1 MKTNA
6 LITIVL
12 GSTLFASCVTEKKND
27 VAFNRVSSFRVEIT
41 SGAVGSAA
49 SPLAYTPAGS
59 PYTLSVTAI
68 GPMGETMTD
77 YDGTVKVT
85 AEPGK
90 ITGPALTLN
99 NGTGSATV
107 TLERAFGV
115 TRIWVEDPETYA
127 TGVTEAIHFRGP
139 RIADVQTSTSAVA
152 SPFEGERVP
161 IDVQSELVVVGI
173 ERAGFYV
180 VDTGVAG
187 GNWAAIYAFTF
198 SAPQGLSVGDK
209 ITNLTGRVSEF
220 LGFTELNNPSWEV
233 VGTLPLP
240 APKQI
245 TCTELNAGTPNLT
258 MEQFEAGLIELNN
271 ATVEICPSYPN
282 CPDYDEY
289 RQWSINLG
297 SCSINAITRYS
308 IGGFDPL
315 ANEGKQLTK
324 VVGTMRH
331 IQFAQP
337 QWIIEPRGAADVC
350 CPTCTPA
357 LNQGC

>member
-6 LITIVL
+6 LIAMLLL
-12 GSTLFASCVTEKKND
+12 GSSLLVSCTEKKSN
-27 VAFNRVSSFRVEIT
+27 VVFNQVSSFKVEIQ
-41 SGAVGSAA
+41 SGAVGSAE
-49 SPLAYTPAGS
+49 SPLAYSAGGS

-68 GPMGETMTD
+68 GPMGEPMTD

-90 ITGPALTLN
+90 ITGPALTLT
-99 NGTGSATV
+99 NGVGSATI

-115 TRIWVEDPETYA
+115 TRIWVEDPQTFA
-127 TGVTEAIHFRGP
+127 TGVTEAIYFRGP

-161 IDVQSELVVVGI
+161 IDVQSELVVIGI

-187 GNWAAIYAFTF
+187 GSWASIYAFTF

-240 APKQI
+240 APKVI
-245 TCTELNAGTPNLT
+245 TCAELNAGTPNLT
-258 MEQFEAGLIELNN
+258 MEQYEAGLIELDA
-271 ATVEICPSYPN
+271 ATVEICSAFPN

-297 SCSINAITRYS
+297 GCSINAITRYT

-315 ANEGKQLTK
+315 ANEGKALTK

-357 LNQGC
+357 MNQGC